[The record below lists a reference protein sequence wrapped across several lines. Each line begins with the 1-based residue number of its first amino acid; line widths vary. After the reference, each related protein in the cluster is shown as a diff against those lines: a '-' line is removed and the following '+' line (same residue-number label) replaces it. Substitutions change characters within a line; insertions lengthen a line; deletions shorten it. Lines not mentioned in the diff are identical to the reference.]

1 MILILKY
8 VFQVVDMS
16 ISIEFSTSF
25 IVIIMALLFSFNSI
39 ILLRDFAIESIEHIR
54 KSIIIEGFLISEVYR
69 GNIYS
74 EISNSTISI
83 QYLDC
88 TFKILILRVN
98 YVINNCNFY
107 NVNFHSSFF
116 VNLNDALYFIGV
128 FECDLD
134 G

>member
-1 MILILKY
+1 
-8 VFQVVDMS
+8 
-16 ISIEFSTSF
+16 
-25 IVIIMALLFSFNSI
+25 MALLFSFNSI